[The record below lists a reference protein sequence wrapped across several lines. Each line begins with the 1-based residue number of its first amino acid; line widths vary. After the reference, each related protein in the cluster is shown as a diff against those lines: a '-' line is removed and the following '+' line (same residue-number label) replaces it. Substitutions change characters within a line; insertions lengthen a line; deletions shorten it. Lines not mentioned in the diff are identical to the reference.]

1 MMDRSLEEK
10 FLSQYRDDTAIY
22 LRWACLLGAAIMI
35 GFIWQDAYISIN
47 GNKASSVRIFG
58 ALPVSALVW
67 YLSRNLGARRYISY
81 ISAFFWMTYACLI
94 ATIFIIYG
102 PGPYGLTSTIGVGS
116 FFILLVGIFTFS
128 NLRFWASL
136 SVGLSTL
143 LVYAVSVAL
152 WTKVDFVDFIL
163 GDFLTAVAIVAGTA
177 TKTLFTDR
185 ARRRLFETSELLHE
199 SYAGVE
205 QQVRERTSELQVIN
219 AQLAAEIAVRKAVEE
234 KLQASESRFRMYFE
248 KSADAIVILDS
259 RTHRLEN
266 ANVAALSML
275 RCSAEEIIG
284 RHPAD
289 FSPENQPN
297 GQPSREKNAEMIAM
311 AQQQGFHR
319 FEWIHQSPHRPPF
332 PVEVVLTSID
342 DELSPFIVAT
352 WRDITDRKQAE
363 EEKTKLEGRLQQ
375 SQKMDT
381 VGRLAGGVAHDFNN
395 MLGVILGH
403 TEMAIELVDPS
414 HPLHINLREI
424 RNAAKRSA
432 DLTRQLLAFA
442 RKQTIAPKV
451 LDLNETVVGI
461 LIMLQRLIGEDIR
474 LVWQPGAN
482 LWPVKV
488 DPSQIDQILANLCV
502 NARDAIA
509 GVGKV
514 IIETEDIR
522 LDEDYCVNHV
532 GFVPGEY
539 VLLVVNDD
547 GCGMDTNTL
556 GKLFEPFFTT
566 KEMGKG
572 TGLGL
577 ATVYGIV
584 KQNNGFINVHSELDQ
599 GTTFRIYLPR
609 YMGNEEQVR
618 TQGPQAPLIL
628 GEETLLVVEDEPSL
642 LTLSTLLL
650 EKQGYRVLAAGT
662 PGEAI
667 RLAEKHAGEIH
678 LLMTDVVMP
687 EMNGR
692 ELAQKLLSLYPH
704 LKCLFTS
711 GYTANVIA
719 HHCVL
724 DNSVFFIQKPFSGND
739 LATKVQEALNQK

>member
-1 MMDRSLEEK
+1 
-10 FLSQYRDDTAIY
+10 
-22 LRWACLLGAAIMI
+22 
-35 GFIWQDAYISIN
+35 
-47 GNKASSVRIFG
+47 
-58 ALPVSALVW
+58 VSALVW

-81 ISAFFWMTYACLI
+81 IRAFFWMTYACLI

-363 EEKTKLEGRLQQ
+363 
-375 SQKMDT
+375 
-381 VGRLAGGVAHDFNN
+381 
-395 MLGVILGH
+395 
-403 TEMAIELVDPS
+403 
-414 HPLHINLREI
+414 
-424 RNAAKRSA
+424 
-432 DLTRQLLAFA
+432 
-442 RKQTIAPKV
+442 
-451 LDLNETVVGI
+451 
-461 LIMLQRLIGEDIR
+461 
-474 LVWQPGAN
+474 
-482 LWPVKV
+482 
-488 DPSQIDQILANLCV
+488 
-502 NARDAIA
+502 
-509 GVGKV
+509 
-514 IIETEDIR
+514 
-522 LDEDYCVNHV
+522 
-532 GFVPGEY
+532 
-539 VLLVVNDD
+539 
-547 GCGMDTNTL
+547 
-556 GKLFEPFFTT
+556 
-566 KEMGKG
+566 
-572 TGLGL
+572 
-577 ATVYGIV
+577 
-584 KQNNGFINVHSELDQ
+584 
-599 GTTFRIYLPR
+599 
-609 YMGNEEQVR
+609 
-618 TQGPQAPLIL
+618 
-628 GEETLLVVEDEPSL
+628 
-642 LTLSTLLL
+642 
-650 EKQGYRVLAAGT
+650 
-662 PGEAI
+662 
-667 RLAEKHAGEIH
+667 
-678 LLMTDVVMP
+678 
-687 EMNGR
+687 
-692 ELAQKLLSLYPH
+692 
-704 LKCLFTS
+704 
-711 GYTANVIA
+711 
-719 HHCVL
+719 
-724 DNSVFFIQKPFSGND
+724 
-739 LATKVQEALNQK
+739 